1 MWRKLLLLLA
11 LLLSPT
17 RALRTRA
24 LRVSLRRPGRVQ
36 VRLGSHRELTH
47 VSEDPPPTTKQQQQQ
62 QQQQSA
68 SPSPGQDSE
77 AVGQAVWA
85 AAAEG
90 RAGDLEQLLEQYGGD
105 RDLVNWHSEMLSS
118 TPITI
123 AAKHGHARCIEIL
136 LKNGGDADICDSM
149 GESPA
154 MLAAKLGHV
163 EALSVLVTRG
173 RAALN
178 VRSRIGATAAYW
190 AAFKGNSQC
199 LQLLIRAGAD
209 ATIPNSFGV
218 TPLQLARR
226 EKHGDCVT
234 LLELATGST

>member
-1 MWRKLLLLLA
+1 MLLT

-17 RALRTRA
+17 RALRVA
-24 LRVSLRRPGRVQ
+24 LRRSGRVQ

-62 QQQQSA
+62 QQSA
-68 SPSPGQDSE
+68 SSSLGPDSE
-77 AVGQAVWA
+77 AVGQSVWA

-90 RAGDLEQLLEQYGGD
+90 RAGDLEQLLEQYGGN